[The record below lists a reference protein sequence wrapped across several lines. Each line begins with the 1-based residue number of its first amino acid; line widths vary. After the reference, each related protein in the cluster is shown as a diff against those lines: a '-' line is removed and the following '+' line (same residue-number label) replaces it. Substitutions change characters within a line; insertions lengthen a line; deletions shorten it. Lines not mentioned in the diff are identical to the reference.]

1 MASKEGAWDKTAT
14 APELRLCFEHF
25 GKAPPKKP
33 SFDEDALYALAL
45 GVPPVNLKKKRAGK
59 TKRACMKKPAAAS
72 SVKKEKAEPKKRT
85 TTPPKLTTPMK
96 GKAAPKPT
104 TPMKT
109 KATAKPSASK
119 RATAIDKD
127 DTSQNPEDL
136 SGEKALPK
144 ELDMSWKCVYSRVHH
159 KAKLHA
165 NQQGFSEADT
175 KAYLLEQIE
184 KARFSYSKIVD

>member
-14 APELRLCFEHF
+14 APELHLCFEHF
-25 GKAPPKKP
+25 GKAPPKTP
-33 SFDEDALYALAL
+33 SLDADALYARAL
-45 GVPPVNLKKKRAGK
+45 EVPPINLKQKRAGK
-59 TKRACMKKPAAAS
+59 TKRASMKKPAAAS

-85 TTPPKLTTPMK
+85 TTPPKLTTPIK

-104 TPMKT
+104 TPMKA

-119 RATAIDKD
+119 RATAIVKD
-127 DTSQNPEDL
+127 DASPNPEDL
-136 SGEKALPK
+136 SGENALPK

-159 KAKLHA
+159 RAKLHA

-175 KAYLLEQIE
+175 KAYLLEQIV
-184 KARFSYSKIVD
+184 KARFSYSKIVN